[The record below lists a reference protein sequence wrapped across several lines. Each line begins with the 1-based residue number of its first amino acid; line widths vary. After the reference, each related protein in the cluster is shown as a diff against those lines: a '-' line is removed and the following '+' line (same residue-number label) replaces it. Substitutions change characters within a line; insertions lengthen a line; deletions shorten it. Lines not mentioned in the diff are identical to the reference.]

1 MDIELWFCTSPR
13 QVQNGLSESE
23 VVLTNSCFFC
33 VYAHET
39 SCMMRWVKSRSTF
52 YICSA
57 HIFSKDSEQRK
68 VLSTLI
74 KTLSLVFWFFW
85 NFSVTFEM
93 KQKSFAVV
101 HVYSFL
107 RPTPTV
113 LDKIKRLLC
122 LLSAAELLLWWW
134 IIKKLK

>member
-1 MDIELWFCTSPR
+1 MILYFPQTGSKWPLRIWSSFDQLLFIFVFMHMGHPVW
-13 QVQNGLSESE
+13 
-23 VVLTNSCFFC
+23 
-33 VYAHET
+33 
-39 SCMMRWVKSRSTF
+39 WVKSRSTF